1 MSHEQSIVKSI
12 EHQLNVLLLVA
23 LCFVVIMEK
32 ALNSVGC
39 HMDLT
44 ES

>member
-1 MSHEQSIVKSI
+1 MSHEHSIVKSI
-12 EHQLNVLLLVA
+12 EHQLNVLLLGA

-32 ALNSVGC
+32 ALNSFGC

-44 ES
+44 EP